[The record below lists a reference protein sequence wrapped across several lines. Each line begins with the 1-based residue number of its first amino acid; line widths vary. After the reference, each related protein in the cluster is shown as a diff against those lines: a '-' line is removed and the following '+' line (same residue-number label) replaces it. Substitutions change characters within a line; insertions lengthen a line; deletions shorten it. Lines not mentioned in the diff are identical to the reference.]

1 MLPVC
6 YKISLNTINT
16 TNKITQASKVVR
28 AFSLSSE
35 GCFRIQFEIF
45 AEIRIKGSE
54 AHVALQKI
62 LLLFQDLDSP
72 TQILIHQFGSGSD
85 AGSAKHEFLK

>member
-1 MLPVC
+1 MIPSASVLLLKMFLGLDNELEPKLFRSWRLPA
-6 YKISLNTINT
+6 I
-16 TNKITQASKVVR
+16 
-28 AFSLSSE
+28 
-35 GCFRIQFEIF
+35 EIF